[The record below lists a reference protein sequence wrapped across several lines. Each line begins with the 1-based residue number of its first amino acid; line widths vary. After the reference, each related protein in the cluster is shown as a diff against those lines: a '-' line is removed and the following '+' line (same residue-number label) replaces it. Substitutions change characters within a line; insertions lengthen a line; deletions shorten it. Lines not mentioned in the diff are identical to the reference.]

1 MADAPWEPPLAG
13 SEVDHLLGALER
25 QRATFRWK
33 ADGRGRAGLSA
44 RVGASAITLG
54 GLLKHLALVEDSYA
68 SIKLHGVE
76 LDEPWTSMPGSEEY
90 GFEWGSA
97 ADDDPADLYALYD
110 AAVERARAAY
120 AAVLGDGGLDRQ
132 VHLGSDRGLVV
143 SLRRLLFD
151 LLEEYARHTGHADLL
166 SEAVDGRT
174 GEDPPEGWVPVG
186 AVDDGEGAEASA
198 PPVLRFEGRRM
209 VGAVFDDVDLT
220 RADLRH
226 VDLAEARFRGVNLW
240 RTTMHGAD
248 LVDVT
253 ITAGDL
259 ERVVIND
266 VDVAPLIDAELDRRD
281 PDRPLTRPDDAEGFR
296 RAWELLEGR
305 WVETVDRSRAL
316 PAERLHASVA
326 GEWSFVETLR
336 HLVFATECWVGRG
349 IRGDSYPWGPLSLP
363 WDEAPDAMGFPRDRE
378 ARPSLDEVLSLRAAA
393 QASVRTVLDGLTDEE
408 LDRVP
413 ESPAD
418 PDVPGWPL
426 PGHTVRQCLRTVLN
440 EEYAHRLYAERDL
453 AVLEQREAQG

>member
-33 ADGRGRAGLSA
+33 ADGRDRAGLST
-44 RVGASAITLG
+44 RVGASALTLG

-76 LDEPWTSMPGSEEY
+76 LDEPWTSMPGSQEY
-90 GFEWGSA
+90 GFEWGTA

-110 AAVERARAAY
+110 AAVDRARTAY
-120 AAVLGDGGLDRQ
+120 AAVLVGGGLDQ
-132 VHLGSDRGLVV
+132 PVHEGRDRGLVV

-174 GEDPPEGWVPVG
+174 GEDPPDGWVPVG
-186 AVDDGEGAEASA
+186 ALEDGEGAG
-198 PPVLRFEGRRM
+198 PVLPHFEERRM
-209 VGAVFDDVDLT
+209 VGAVFHDVDLT
-220 RADLRH
+220 RADFRH

-240 RTTMHGAD
+240 RTTLHGAD

-259 ERVVIND
+259 ENVVIND

-296 RAWELLEGR
+296 RGWALLERR
-305 WVETVDRSRAL
+305 WAETVERARAL
-316 PAERLHASVA
+316 PPERLHTSVA

-349 IRGDSYPWGPLSLP
+349 IHGEAHPWGPLSLP
-363 WDEAPDAMGFPRDRE
+363 WDEAPDAMGFPRDRD
-378 ARPSLDEVLSLRAAA
+378 ARPSLDEVLALRAQA
-393 QASVRTVLDGLTDEE
+393 QASVRAVVDTLTDTE

-413 ESPAD
+413 EGPAD
-418 PDVPGWPL
+418 PDVPGWPP
-426 PGHTVRQCLRTVLN
+426 PGHTVRQCLSTVLN
-440 EEYAHRLYAERDL
+440 EEYAHRRYAERDL
-453 AVLEQREAQG
+453 AVLEQGG